1 LLADYLLRDIFMK
14 TSIVRTRK
22 NRKKEVMVVCRPI
35 ASIHLTL
42 LRPQLSRP
50 EWCKAHEIASGPEG
64 VRKLPELG
72 FATSGETK
80 PLERIRTLLG
90 AGR

>member
-1 LLADYLLRDIFMK
+1 LFADYIARDIFMK

-22 NRKKEVMVVCRPI
+22 NQKKEVMVVRD
-35 ASIHLTL
+35 
-42 LRPQLSRP
+42 QL
-50 EWCKAHEIASGPEG
+50 EIESGPEG